1 MVSRRVSGARSADD
15 ADPAAEDRTRSGRE
29 AVLRT
34 VMDEPVAGGRLGR
47 IDGASRRLLD
57 VAGLRRDGGSDGK
70 LAADTPWRDTS
81 GMDETGAMFVDP
93 VPEGAATGAL
103 ADYYRQQ
110 RNAWGF
116 LPNYAAAFS
125 TRPDVAQAWNTL
137 NATVRGGMDRR
148 RFELATIAA
157 SRALRSTYC
166 TAAHSKF
173 LRDVCGDE
181 ATMLSIAQEPS
192 GAALSP
198 QDHAVYEFA
207 AKVAADAASIEQ
219 TDVDRLRAV
228 GLSDADIADVVFA
241 AAARSF
247 FTRVLDALGAQL
259 DVQTAQTFPPDVRE
273 AMIVGRPVAET

>member
-1 MVSRRVSGARSADD
+1 MFIDTVS
-15 ADPAAEDRTRSGRE
+15 E
-29 AVLRT
+29 A
-34 VMDEPVAGGRLGR
+34 
-47 IDGASRRLLD
+47 
-57 VAGLRRDGGSDGK
+57 
-70 LAADTPWRDTS
+70 
-81 GMDETGAMFVDP
+81 
-93 VPEGAATGAL
+93 AATGPL

-110 RNAWGF
+110 RAAWGF

-137 NATVRGGMDRR
+137 NGTVRDGMDRR
-148 RFELATIAA
+148 RFEIATIAA
-157 SRALRSTYC
+157 ARALRSTYC

-181 ATMLSIAQEPS
+181 PAMLSITAELT

-207 AKVAADAASIEQ
+207 AKVATDAASIEQ
-219 TDVDRLRAV
+219 PDVDRLRAV
-228 GLSDADIADVVFA
+228 GLADADIADVVFA

-259 DVQTAQTFPPDVRE
+259 DVQTAQAFPPDVRE
-273 AMIVGRPVAET
+273 AMIVGRSIAES